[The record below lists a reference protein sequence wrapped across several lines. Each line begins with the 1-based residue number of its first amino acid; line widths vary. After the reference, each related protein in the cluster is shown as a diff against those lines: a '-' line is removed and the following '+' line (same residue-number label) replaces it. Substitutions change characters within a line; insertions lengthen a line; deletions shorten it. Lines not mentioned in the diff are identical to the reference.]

1 VRVRDYL
8 KRLPVKEVK
17 IDRSFVTTMG
27 TDARDA
33 AIVRCTIDL
42 GSQPRAARRGEDVES
57 PEVRGRLTTLGC
69 DQAQGYSFS
78 RALPQA
84 DFAAW
89 LTARELSEL
98 ALSA

>member
-42 GSQPRAARRGEDVES
+42 ARSLGLRVVARASSPPRCGAG
-57 PEVRGRLTTLGC
+57 
-69 DQAQGYSFS
+69 
-78 RALPQA
+78 
-84 DFAAW
+84 
-89 LTARELSEL
+89 
-98 ALSA
+98 